1 MGAGR
6 KVKTVK
12 KNGLSERGSGVLLH
26 LTSLPGGY
34 GVGDLGP
41 AATAFVDFLAAAGQ
55 RCWQF
60 LPVGPVDMAAGGSPY
75 MSPAALAGNPLL
87 ISLDLM
93 LADGLLNRAELAG
106 KPDFSEYQVH
116 FPAVRAAKSALL
128 RRAWGRLPGQSRLR
142 DEFISFGA
150 AEADWLRDYAL
161 FAAIREQFHG
171 APWWEW
177 PPALARRQEA
187 ALAEAEA
194 SLGERIAYYQFEQF
208 LFFRQWRRLRDHAR
222 RQGVGL
228 IGDLPIYV
236 SLDSVDVWAHQTIF
250 QLDPRSLRPT
260 HVAGVPP
267 DYFSKTGQRWGNPL
281 YRWSEGE
288 GGGLYAWWR
297 RRFKQLGRL
306 VDVARI
312 DHFRGFAAY
321 WRVPAREATAVNGR
335 WVRGPGRR
343 FFAAMREAIGDLAII
358 AEDLGVITP
367 EVVRLR
373 EELGFPGMKIL
384 QFAFDSDAANLY
396 LPHNFG
402 HDNWV
407 VFTGTHDNNTTLGWY
422 LEEAGE
428 EARRRLRR
436 YAHSE
441 AREAHWDLIRLAL
454 SSTARTAIIPMQ
466 DLLGFGADCRM
477 NRPGTVTGNWGWRC
491 AERFLTG
498 ELAQRLREETEFYG
512 RGR

>member
-1 MGAGR
+1 
-6 KVKTVK
+6 
-12 KNGLSERGSGVLLH
+12 
-26 LTSLPGGY
+26 
-34 GVGDLGP
+34 
-41 AATAFVDFLAAAGQ
+41 
-55 RCWQF
+55 
-60 LPVGPVDMAAGGSPY
+60 
-75 MSPAALAGNPLL
+75 
-87 ISLDLM
+87 
-93 LADGLLNRAELAG
+93 
-106 KPDFSEYQVH
+106 
-116 FPAVRAAKSALL
+116 
-128 RRAWGRLPGQSRLR
+128 
-142 DEFISFGA
+142 
-150 AEADWLRDYAL
+150 
-161 FAAIREQFHG
+161 
-171 APWWEW
+171 
-177 PPALARRQEA
+177 
-187 ALAEAEA
+187 
-194 SLGERIAYYQFEQF
+194 
-208 LFFRQWRRLRDHAR
+208 
-222 RQGVGL
+222 
-228 IGDLPIYV
+228 
-236 SLDSVDVWAHQTIF
+236 
-250 QLDPRSLRPT
+250 
-260 HVAGVPP
+260 
-267 DYFSKTGQRWGNPL
+267 
-281 YRWSEGE
+281 
-288 GGGLYAWWR
+288 
-297 RRFKQLGRL
+297 
-306 VDVARI
+306 
-312 DHFRGFAAY
+312 
-321 WRVPAREATAVNGR
+321 
-335 WVRGPGRR
+335 
-343 FFAAMREAIGDLAII
+343 MREAIGELAII